1 MIRFSVL
8 ASSSA
13 GNASVISAG
22 GVHVLVDAGIS
33 ALQLKRRLAEV
44 GLELEDLSAVLVTH
58 EHADHTQGL
67 HQLSKRVPVRVFCTR
82 HTGMEIREK
91 APHAACSFFEAGH
104 SFELGDLRVTPFGV
118 AHDAVD
124 PVGFR
129 FDCGEV
135 SLGYLTDTGHVQK
148 HVPEFLAGVE
158 ALYLESNYEPD
169 ILAACTRR
177 PWPLKQRIA
186 SQHGHL
192 SNGQACEFVEAIA
205 HQGLRHLVLAHLSRE
220 CNEPGV
226 ARALMMQALTKLG
239 LSTNL
244 YCASPVDVLPWITVE
259 P

>member
-1 MIRFSVL
+1 M
-8 ASSSA
+8 
-13 GNASVISAG
+13 
-22 GVHVLVDAGIS
+22 
-33 ALQLKRRLAEV
+33 
-44 GLELEDLSAVLVTH
+44 
-58 EHADHTQGL
+58 
-67 HQLSKRVPVRVFCTR
+67 
-82 HTGMEIREK
+82 
-91 APHAACSFFEAGH
+91 
-104 SFELGDLRVTPFGV
+104 TPFGV

-226 ARALMMQALTKLG
+226 ARALMMQSLTKLG